1 MIKLNMSDVIS
12 VLNMCKPYLIA
23 IAVILVV
30 GIVAEVMCKKMENPK
45 RKLVRGNAILA
56 MVLGVVIVANLICTG
71 PMSTLLTLS
80 TQAAETVSDETTEQS
95 NEDCRTIAAEGTVLL
110 ENDGVLPLKD
120 TKNINVFGWAS
131 VNPIYGGSGAGAL
144 NDLYD
149 RVTMLEGLEDA
160 GFKLN
165 SELTDLYTN
174 YGKERADYGSDWSL
188 PEVPAEEYS
197 DELIENAKE
206 FSDTAIV
213 TIARWGGE
221 GSDLPT
227 DMSSVSYTNNSDSY
241 NDFETGQHYLEL
253 SHTEKNM
260 INLVCE
266 NFEHVILVYDG
277 LSTFELGFVE
287 DYPQIQG
294 ILWCAGP
301 GQTGFDSLGKIISG
315 EVNPSGKTSDTFL
328 YDLTET
334 PTWNNFGDF
343 KYDNM
348 DEFKIDESDPYVGGS
363 VPTFVNYVEGIYVGY
378 RFYETAA
385 QEGFLDYDKVVKYPF
400 GYGLSYTDFTQELE
414 SSSMENGEI
423 TLNVKVTNTGD
434 IAGKDVVEVYYNP
447 PYTNG
452 GIEKS
457 TANLI
462 GYEKTNELKPGES
475 QTVTISFTAEDM
487 ASYDYLENGCY
498 VLEAGDYEIS
508 INSDSHNV
516 IDSVTYTVDEDIVYD
531 EANPRSTDLTAA
543 VNQFGY
549 VDGHLT
555 YLSRKDGFKNYDET
569 TAAPA
574 SLSMPEDLKEGFIV
588 TSNYEMPEIPDAEMP
603 VTGADNGMK
612 LAELRGADYDDERW
626 ETLLDQLTIDEMQNM
641 IAHAGFQT
649 AEAKSVEKVAT
660 VDCDGPSAV
669 SNNFTGAGSVGFPSN
684 VMIACTW
691 NKDLAH
697 TYGYD
702 MGKMATELG
711 CSGWYAPS
719 MNLHRS
725 AFGGRTYEYPSEDPI
740 LAGTMSAQA
749 VNGAAE
755 NGVYAYMKHFAM
767 NEQETNRWIMICT
780 WSNEQAMRELYLKS
794 FEICVKNSNI
804 TAAMSSFNYI
814 GNVWAGGNYEL
825 QTTLLRDEWGFK
837 GFVETDYFA
846 GAFNMNADQVIAT
859 GGSCC
864 LSTFDVGANF
874 VTDTSDPSTVQYMRT
889 ACKNIMYTVVNSN
902 AYADET
908 SLTLALWM
916 KIMVG
921 VDVAVAVIL
930 ILLEVVLVKKYKKRK
945 SVLIVVE

>member
-1 MIKLNMSDVIS
+1 M
-12 VLNMCKPYLIA
+12 
-23 IAVILVV
+23 
-30 GIVAEVMCKKMENPK
+30 
-45 RKLVRGNAILA
+45 
-56 MVLGVVIVANLICTG
+56 
-71 PMSTLLTLS
+71 
-80 TQAAETVSDETTEQS
+80 
-95 NEDCRTIAAEGTVLL
+95 
-110 ENDGVLPLKD
+110 
-120 TKNINVFGWAS
+120 
-131 VNPIYGGSGAGAL
+131 
-144 NDLYD
+144 
-149 RVTMLEGLEDA
+149 
-160 GFKLN
+160 
-165 SELTDLYTN
+165 
-174 YGKERADYGSDWSL
+174 
-188 PEVPAEEYS
+188 
-197 DELIENAKE
+197 
-206 FSDTAIV
+206 
-213 TIARWGGE
+213 
-221 GSDLPT
+221 
-227 DMSSVSYTNNSDSY
+227 
-241 NDFETGQHYLEL
+241 
-253 SHTEKNM
+253 
-260 INLVCE
+260 
-266 NFEHVILVYDG
+266 
-277 LSTFELGFVE
+277 
-287 DYPQIQG
+287 
-294 ILWCAGP
+294 
-301 GQTGFDSLGKIISG
+301 
-315 EVNPSGKTSDTFL
+315 
-328 YDLTET
+328 
-334 PTWNNFGDF
+334 
-343 KYDNM
+343 
-348 DEFKIDESDPYVGGS
+348 
-363 VPTFVNYVEGIYVGY
+363 
-378 RFYETAA
+378 
-385 QEGFLDYDKVVKYPF
+385 
-400 GYGLSYTDFTQELE
+400 
-414 SSSMENGEI
+414 
-423 TLNVKVTNTGD
+423 
-434 IAGKDVVEVYYNP
+434 EVYYNP

-549 VDGHLT
+549 ADGHLT

-574 SLSMPEDLKEGFIV
+574 STSMPEDLKEGFIV

-612 LAELRGADYDDERW
+612 LTELRGADYDDERW

-740 LAGTMSAQA
+740 IAGTMSAQV

-780 WSNEQAMRELYLKS
+780 WSNEQAMRELYLRP

-804 TAAMSSFNYI
+804 TATMSSFNYI

-864 LSTFDVGANF
+864 LSTFDVGTNF

-902 AYADET
+902 AYAGET

>member
-30 GIVAEVMCKKMENPK
+30 GIVAAVMCKKMENPK

-165 SELTDLYTN
+165 GELTDLYTN

-188 PEVPAEEYS
+188 PEVPAEDYS

-253 SHTEKNM
+253 SQTEKNM

-287 DYPQIQG
+287 DYPQIEG

-348 DEFKIDESDPYVGGS
+348 EEFKIDESDPYVGGS

-414 SSSMENGEI
+414 SSSMEM
-423 TLNVKVTNTGD
+423 
-434 IAGKDVVEVYYNP
+434 
-447 PYTNG
+447 
-452 GIEKS
+452 EK
-457 TANLI
+457 
-462 GYEKTNELKPGES
+462 
-475 QTVTISFTAEDM
+475 
-487 ASYDYLENGCY
+487 
-498 VLEAGDYEIS
+498 
-508 INSDSHNV
+508 
-516 IDSVTYTVDEDIVYD
+516 
-531 EANPRSTDLTAA
+531 
-543 VNQFGY
+543 
-549 VDGHLT
+549 
-555 YLSRKDGFKNYDET
+555 
-569 TAAPA
+569 
-574 SLSMPEDLKEGFIV
+574 
-588 TSNYEMPEIPDAEMP
+588 
-603 VTGADNGMK
+603 
-612 LAELRGADYDDERW
+612 
-626 ETLLDQLTIDEMQNM
+626 LLLM
-641 IAHAGFQT
+641 
-649 AEAKSVEKVAT
+649 
-660 VDCDGPSAV
+660 
-669 SNNFTGAGSVGFPSN
+669 
-684 VMIACTW
+684 
-691 NKDLAH
+691 
-697 TYGYD
+697 
-702 MGKMATELG
+702 
-711 CSGWYAPS
+711 
-719 MNLHRS
+719 
-725 AFGGRTYEYPSEDPI
+725 
-740 LAGTMSAQA
+740 
-749 VNGAAE
+749 
-755 NGVYAYMKHFAM
+755 
-767 NEQETNRWIMICT
+767 
-780 WSNEQAMRELYLKS
+780 
-794 FEICVKNSNI
+794 
-804 TAAMSSFNYI
+804 
-814 GNVWAGGNYEL
+814 
-825 QTTLLRDEWGFK
+825 
-837 GFVETDYFA
+837 
-846 GAFNMNADQVIAT
+846 
-859 GGSCC
+859 
-864 LSTFDVGANF
+864 
-874 VTDTSDPSTVQYMRT
+874 
-889 ACKNIMYTVVNSN
+889 
-902 AYADET
+902 
-908 SLTLALWM
+908 
-916 KIMVG
+916 
-921 VDVAVAVIL
+921 
-930 ILLEVVLVKKYKKRK
+930 
-945 SVLIVVE
+945 

>member
-30 GIVAEVMCKKMENPK
+30 GIVAAVMCKKMENPK

-165 SELTDLYTN
+165 GELTDLYTN

-188 PEVPAEEYS
+188 PEVPAEDYS

-253 SHTEKNM
+253 SQTEKNM

-287 DYPQIQG
+287 DYPQIEG

-348 DEFKIDESDPYVGGS
+348 EEFKIDESDPYVGGS

-414 SSSMENGEI
+414 SSSMENGKI
-423 TLNVKVTNTGD
+423 TLDVKVTNTGD
-434 IAGKDVVEVYYNP
+434 IAG
-447 PYTNG
+447 
-452 GIEKS
+452 
-457 TANLI
+457 
-462 GYEKTNELKPGES
+462 
-475 QTVTISFTAEDM
+475 
-487 ASYDYLENGCY
+487 
-498 VLEAGDYEIS
+498 
-508 INSDSHNV
+508 
-516 IDSVTYTVDEDIVYD
+516 
-531 EANPRSTDLTAA
+531 
-543 VNQFGY
+543 
-549 VDGHLT
+549 
-555 YLSRKDGFKNYDET
+555 
-569 TAAPA
+569 
-574 SLSMPEDLKEGFIV
+574 
-588 TSNYEMPEIPDAEMP
+588 
-603 VTGADNGMK
+603 
-612 LAELRGADYDDERW
+612 
-626 ETLLDQLTIDEMQNM
+626 
-641 IAHAGFQT
+641 
-649 AEAKSVEKVAT
+649 
-660 VDCDGPSAV
+660 
-669 SNNFTGAGSVGFPSN
+669 
-684 VMIACTW
+684 
-691 NKDLAH
+691 
-697 TYGYD
+697 
-702 MGKMATELG
+702 
-711 CSGWYAPS
+711 
-719 MNLHRS
+719 
-725 AFGGRTYEYPSEDPI
+725 
-740 LAGTMSAQA
+740 
-749 VNGAAE
+749 
-755 NGVYAYMKHFAM
+755 
-767 NEQETNRWIMICT
+767 
-780 WSNEQAMRELYLKS
+780 
-794 FEICVKNSNI
+794 
-804 TAAMSSFNYI
+804 
-814 GNVWAGGNYEL
+814 
-825 QTTLLRDEWGFK
+825 
-837 GFVETDYFA
+837 
-846 GAFNMNADQVIAT
+846 
-859 GGSCC
+859 
-864 LSTFDVGANF
+864 
-874 VTDTSDPSTVQYMRT
+874 
-889 ACKNIMYTVVNSN
+889 
-902 AYADET
+902 
-908 SLTLALWM
+908 
-916 KIMVG
+916 
-921 VDVAVAVIL
+921 
-930 ILLEVVLVKKYKKRK
+930 
-945 SVLIVVE
+945 

>member
-30 GIVAEVMCKKMENPK
+30 GIVAAVMCKKMENPK

-149 RVTMLEGLEDA
+149 RITMLEGLEDA

-241 NDFETGQHYLEL
+241 NDFEAGQHYLEL
-253 SHTEKNM
+253 SQTEKNM

-266 NFEHVILVYDG
+266 NFKHVILVYDG

-385 QEGFLDYDKVVKYPF
+385 QEGFLDYNKVVKYPF
-400 GYGLSYTDFTQELE
+400 GYGLS
-414 SSSMENGEI
+414 
-423 TLNVKVTNTGD
+423 
-434 IAGKDVVEVYYNP
+434 
-447 PYTNG
+447 
-452 GIEKS
+452 
-457 TANLI
+457 
-462 GYEKTNELKPGES
+462 
-475 QTVTISFTAEDM
+475 
-487 ASYDYLENGCY
+487 
-498 VLEAGDYEIS
+498 
-508 INSDSHNV
+508 
-516 IDSVTYTVDEDIVYD
+516 
-531 EANPRSTDLTAA
+531 
-543 VNQFGY
+543 
-549 VDGHLT
+549 
-555 YLSRKDGFKNYDET
+555 
-569 TAAPA
+569 
-574 SLSMPEDLKEGFIV
+574 
-588 TSNYEMPEIPDAEMP
+588 
-603 VTGADNGMK
+603 
-612 LAELRGADYDDERW
+612 
-626 ETLLDQLTIDEMQNM
+626 
-641 IAHAGFQT
+641 
-649 AEAKSVEKVAT
+649 
-660 VDCDGPSAV
+660 
-669 SNNFTGAGSVGFPSN
+669 
-684 VMIACTW
+684 
-691 NKDLAH
+691 
-697 TYGYD
+697 
-702 MGKMATELG
+702 
-711 CSGWYAPS
+711 
-719 MNLHRS
+719 
-725 AFGGRTYEYPSEDPI
+725 
-740 LAGTMSAQA
+740 
-749 VNGAAE
+749 
-755 NGVYAYMKHFAM
+755 
-767 NEQETNRWIMICT
+767 
-780 WSNEQAMRELYLKS
+780 
-794 FEICVKNSNI
+794 
-804 TAAMSSFNYI
+804 
-814 GNVWAGGNYEL
+814 
-825 QTTLLRDEWGFK
+825 
-837 GFVETDYFA
+837 
-846 GAFNMNADQVIAT
+846 
-859 GGSCC
+859 
-864 LSTFDVGANF
+864 
-874 VTDTSDPSTVQYMRT
+874 
-889 ACKNIMYTVVNSN
+889 
-902 AYADET
+902 
-908 SLTLALWM
+908 
-916 KIMVG
+916 
-921 VDVAVAVIL
+921 
-930 ILLEVVLVKKYKKRK
+930 
-945 SVLIVVE
+945 

>member
-253 SHTEKNM
+253 SQTEKNM

-385 QEGFLDYDKVVKYPF
+385 QEGFLDYDKVVST
-400 GYGLSYTDFTQELE
+400 LQSLMSELD
-414 SSSMENGEI
+414 
-423 TLNVKVTNTGD
+423 D
-434 IAGKDVVEVYYNP
+434 I
-447 PYTNG
+447 
-452 GIEKS
+452 
-457 TANLI
+457 
-462 GYEKTNELKPGES
+462 
-475 QTVTISFTAEDM
+475 
-487 ASYDYLENGCY
+487 
-498 VLEAGDYEIS
+498 
-508 INSDSHNV
+508 
-516 IDSVTYTVDEDIVYD
+516 
-531 EANPRSTDLTAA
+531 
-543 VNQFGY
+543 
-549 VDGHLT
+549 
-555 YLSRKDGFKNYDET
+555 FK
-569 TAAPA
+569 
-574 SLSMPEDLKEGFIV
+574 
-588 TSNYEMPEIPDAEMP
+588 
-603 VTGADNGMK
+603 
-612 LAELRGADYDDERW
+612 
-626 ETLLDQLTIDEMQNM
+626 
-641 IAHAGFQT
+641 
-649 AEAKSVEKVAT
+649 
-660 VDCDGPSAV
+660 
-669 SNNFTGAGSVGFPSN
+669 
-684 VMIACTW
+684 
-691 NKDLAH
+691 
-697 TYGYD
+697 
-702 MGKMATELG
+702 
-711 CSGWYAPS
+711 
-719 MNLHRS
+719 
-725 AFGGRTYEYPSEDPI
+725 
-740 LAGTMSAQA
+740 
-749 VNGAAE
+749 
-755 NGVYAYMKHFAM
+755 
-767 NEQETNRWIMICT
+767 
-780 WSNEQAMRELYLKS
+780 
-794 FEICVKNSNI
+794 
-804 TAAMSSFNYI
+804 
-814 GNVWAGGNYEL
+814 
-825 QTTLLRDEWGFK
+825 
-837 GFVETDYFA
+837 
-846 GAFNMNADQVIAT
+846 
-859 GGSCC
+859 
-864 LSTFDVGANF
+864 
-874 VTDTSDPSTVQYMRT
+874 
-889 ACKNIMYTVVNSN
+889 
-902 AYADET
+902 
-908 SLTLALWM
+908 
-916 KIMVG
+916 
-921 VDVAVAVIL
+921 
-930 ILLEVVLVKKYKKRK
+930 KKQK
-945 SVLIVVE
+945 